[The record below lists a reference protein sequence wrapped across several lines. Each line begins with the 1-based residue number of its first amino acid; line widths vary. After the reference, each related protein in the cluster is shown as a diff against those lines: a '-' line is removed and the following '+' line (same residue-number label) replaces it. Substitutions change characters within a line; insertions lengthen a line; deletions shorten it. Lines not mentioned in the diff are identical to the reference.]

1 MCGLLGY
8 GWNCPY
14 NHYRGSLEFTEDDDD
29 FFASLWDMDDDE
41 EENDEEEE
49 QVSRRRRVSHG
60 DEIDLDS
67 IQDLEDDEEEEDDD
81 DTQSGDAS
89 GSKAGVKKADRQNML
104 VYEITLDELLE
115 LVD

>member
-1 MCGLLGY
+1 M
-8 GWNCPY
+8 
-14 NHYRGSLEFTEDDDD
+14 
-29 FFASLWDMDDDE
+29 DE
-41 EENDEEEE
+41 EEEEDNEEEE
-49 QVSRRRRVSHG
+49 QVSRRRSVSHG

-81 DTQSGDAS
+81 DDTQSGDAS
-89 GSKAGVKKADRQNML
+89 GSKAGEKKADRQNML